1 MILKNISILYGTEL
15 KYIESTDVQIKN
27 GNFKKIS
34 KKISSKEKSID
45 CSNLLLIPG
54 FINSHTHI
62 ADSIGKDLSI
72 DADVDSKIHP
82 MIGLKQKLL
91 KETPKKSL
99 SKYMKNSAKSM
110 IKNGITTFIDFREGG
125 LDGILLLKSAL
136 DNLPIR
142 CIILGRIEHYNT
154 KNEIKQNMPLPKEH
168 IKQLT
173 QLLKNCDGIGISG
186 TNENSNSNLQSYAK
200 TKKIRAIHAAETKDS
215 VNTSKKL
222 TGKSEIQRAMSL
234 RPSFLIHMT
243 FATKNDLKLVAKN
256 TRGIVIC
263 PRANSSLA
271 EGIPDISLM
280 QKFGCNIAI
289 GTDNVMINSPDMFR
303 EMNCNIAIG
312 TDNVMINS
320 PDIFREM
327 DYLWKVTMGMSQSR
341 FDPRQILKMA
351 TVNAGKMLNQKIGCI
366 KENYFAD
373 CLFINKNSLDLEPMN
388 NVYAS
393 IVHRASENSI
403 NAVMIGGKIV
413 NGKL

>member
-91 KETPKKSL
+91 KETSKKSL

-110 IKNGITTFIDFREGG
+110 IKKGITTFIDFREGG
-125 LDGILLLKSAL
+125 LDGVLLLKSAL
-136 DNLPIR
+136 DNIPIR
-142 CIILGRIEHYNT
+142 CIILGRIEYYNT

-222 TGKSEIQRAMSL
+222 TTKSEIQRAMLL

-280 QKFGCNIAI
+280 QKSGCNI
-289 GTDNVMINSPDMFR
+289 T
-303 EMNCNIAIG
+303 IG

-341 FDPRQILKMA
+341 FEPKQILKMA

>member
-99 SKYMKNSAKSM
+99 SKYIKNSAKSM
-110 IKNGITTFIDFREGG
+110 IKKGITTFIDFREGG

-136 DNLPIR
+136 DSIPIR
-142 CIILGRIEHYNT
+142 CVVLGRIDYYNT

-168 IKQLT
+168 IQQLT

-222 TGKSEIQRAMSL
+222 TGKSEIQRAMLL

-280 QKFGCNIAI
+280 QKFGCNI
-289 GTDNVMINSPDMFR
+289 T
-303 EMNCNIAIG
+303 IG

>member
-1 MILKNISILYGTEL
+1 LILKNISILYGTEL

-27 GNFKKIS
+27 GIFKKIS
-34 KKISSKEKSID
+34 KKISSKEKSTD

-91 KETPKKSL
+91 KETSKKSL

-110 IKNGITTFIDFREGG
+110 IKKGITTFIDFREGG
-125 LDGILLLKSAL
+125 LDGVLLLKSAL
-136 DNLPIR
+136 DNIPIR
-142 CIILGRIEHYNT
+142 CIILGRIEYYNT
-154 KNEIKQNMPLPKEH
+154 KNEIKQNMSLPKEY

-222 TGKSEIQRAMSL
+222 TAKSEIQRAMLL

-243 FATKNDLKLVAKN
+243 FATKNDLKLAAKN

-271 EGIPDISLM
+271 EGIPDISSM
-280 QKFGCNIAI
+280 QKSGCNI
-289 GTDNVMINSPDMFR
+289 T
-303 EMNCNIAIG
+303 IG

-341 FDPRQILKMA
+341 FDPKQILKMA

>member
-99 SKYMKNSAKSM
+99 SKYIKNSAKSM
-110 IKNGITTFIDFREGG
+110 IKKGITTFIDFREGG
-125 LDGILLLKSAL
+125 LDGVLLLKSAL
-136 DNLPIR
+136 DNIPIR
-142 CIILGRIEHYNT
+142 CIILGRIEYYNT
-154 KNEIKQNMPLPKEH
+154 KNEIKQNMSLPKEH

-222 TGKSEIQRAMSL
+222 TTKSEIQRAMLL

-280 QKFGCNIAI
+280 QKSGCNI
-289 GTDNVMINSPDMFR
+289 T
-303 EMNCNIAIG
+303 IG

-341 FDPRQILKMA
+341 FDPKQILKMA

>member
-27 GNFKKIS
+27 GNFEKIS

-62 ADSIGKDLSI
+62 ADSIGKDLII

-99 SKYMKNSAKSM
+99 SKYIKNSAKSM
-110 IKNGITTFIDFREGG
+110 IKKGITTFIDFREGG
-125 LDGILLLKSAL
+125 LDGVLLLKSAL

-154 KNEIKQNMPLPKEH
+154 KNEIKQNMLLPKGH

-222 TGKSEIQRAMSL
+222 TTKSEIQRAMLL

-271 EGIPDISLM
+271 EGIPNISLM
-280 QKFGCNIAI
+280 QKSGCNI
-289 GTDNVMINSPDMFR
+289 T
-303 EMNCNIAIG
+303 IG

-341 FDPRQILKMA
+341 FEPKQILKMA

>member
-1 MILKNISILYGTEL
+1 LILKNISILYGTEL

-99 SKYMKNSAKSM
+99 SKYIKNSAKSM
-110 IKNGITTFIDFREGG
+110 IKKGITTFIDFREGG

-136 DNLPIR
+136 DNIPIR

-186 TNENSNSNLQSYAK
+186 TNENSNSNLHSYAK
-200 TKKIRAIHAAETKDS
+200 TKKIRAIHAAETKGS

-222 TGKSEIQRAMSL
+222 TAKSEIQRAMLL

-243 FATKNDLKLVAKN
+243 FATKNDLKLAAKN

-271 EGIPDISLM
+271 EGIPDISSM
-280 QKFGCNIAI
+280 QKSGCNI
-289 GTDNVMINSPDMFR
+289 T
-303 EMNCNIAIG
+303 IG

-341 FDPRQILKMA
+341 FDPKEILKMA

>member
-1 MILKNISILYGTEL
+1 LILKNISILYGTEL

-27 GNFKKIS
+27 GNFEKIS

-91 KETPKKSL
+91 KETSKKSL
-99 SKYMKNSAKSM
+99 SKYIKNSAKSM
-110 IKNGITTFIDFREGG
+110 IKKGITTFIDFREGG
-125 LDGILLLKSAL
+125 LDGVLLLKSAL

-154 KNEIKQNMPLPKEH
+154 KNEIKQNMSLPKEH

-222 TGKSEIQRAMSL
+222 TAKSEIQRAMLL

-243 FATKNDLKLVAKN
+243 FATKNDLKLAAKN

-271 EGIPDISLM
+271 EGIPDISSM
-280 QKFGCNIAI
+280 QKSGCNI
-289 GTDNVMINSPDMFR
+289 T
-303 EMNCNIAIG
+303 IG

-327 DYLWKVTMGMSQSR
+327 DYLWKVTMGMSKSR
-341 FDPRQILKMA
+341 FDPKQILKMA

>member
-110 IKNGITTFIDFREGG
+110 IKKGITTFIDFREGG
-125 LDGILLLKSAL
+125 LDGVLLLKSAL

-142 CIILGRIEHYNT
+142 CTILGRIEHYNT
-154 KNEIKQNMPLPKEH
+154 KNEIKQNMPLPKGH

-173 QLLKNCDGIGISG
+173 QLLKSCDGIGISG

-222 TGKSEIQRAMSL
+222 TGKSEIQRAMLL

-280 QKFGCNIAI
+280 QKFGCNI
-289 GTDNVMINSPDMFR
+289 T
-303 EMNCNIAIG
+303 IG

-341 FDPRQILKMA
+341 FDPKQILKMA

>member
-1 MILKNISILYGTEL
+1 LILKNISILYGTEL

-34 KKISSKEKSID
+34 KKITSKGKSID
-45 CSNLLLIPG
+45 CSNLLLVPG
-54 FINSHTHI
+54 FVNSHTHI

-99 SKYMKNSAKSM
+99 SKYIKNSAKSM
-110 IKNGITTFIDFREGG
+110 IKKGITTFIDFREGG

-136 DNLPIR
+136 DSIPIR
-142 CIILGRIEHYNT
+142 CVVLGRIDYYNT

-168 IKQLT
+168 IQQLT

-222 TGKSEIQRAMSL
+222 TGKSEIQRAMLL

-243 FATKNDLKLVAKN
+243 FATKNDLKLVAEN

-280 QKFGCNIAI
+280 QKFGCNI
-289 GTDNVMINSPDMFR
+289 T
-303 EMNCNIAIG
+303 IG

>member
-27 GNFKKIS
+27 GIFKKIS

-91 KETPKKSL
+91 KETSKKSL
-99 SKYMKNSAKSM
+99 SKYIKNSAKSM
-110 IKNGITTFIDFREGG
+110 IKKGITTFIDFREGG
-125 LDGILLLKSAL
+125 LDGVLLLKSAL

-154 KNEIKQNMPLPKEH
+154 KNEIKQNMLLPKGH

-222 TGKSEIQRAMSL
+222 TAKSEIQRAMLL

-243 FATKNDLKLVAKN
+243 FATKNDLKLAAKN

-271 EGIPDISLM
+271 EGIPDISSM
-280 QKFGCNIAI
+280 QKSGCNI
-289 GTDNVMINSPDMFR
+289 T
-303 EMNCNIAIG
+303 IG

-341 FDPRQILKMA
+341 FDPKQILKMA

-403 NAVMIGGKIV
+403 NAVMIRGKIV

>member
-1 MILKNISILYGTEL
+1 LILKNISILYGTEL

-99 SKYMKNSAKSM
+99 SKYIKNSAKSM
-110 IKNGITTFIDFREGG
+110 IKKGITTFIDFREGG

-136 DNLPIR
+136 DNIPIR

-186 TNENSNSNLQSYAK
+186 TNENSNSNLHSYAK
-200 TKKIRAIHAAETKDS
+200 TKKIRAIHAAETKGS

-222 TGKSEIQRAMSL
+222 TAKSEIQRAMLL
-234 RPSFLIHMT
+234 RPSILIHMT
-243 FATKNDLKLVAKN
+243 FATKNDLKLAAKN

-271 EGIPDISLM
+271 EGIPDISSM
-280 QKFGCNIAI
+280 QKSGCNI
-289 GTDNVMINSPDMFR
+289 T
-303 EMNCNIAIG
+303 IG

-341 FDPRQILKMA
+341 FDPKEILKMA

>member
-99 SKYMKNSAKSM
+99 SKYIKNSAKSM
-110 IKNGITTFIDFREGG
+110 IKKGITTFIDFREGG

-136 DNLPIR
+136 DNIPIR

-186 TNENSNSNLQSYAK
+186 TNENSNSNLHSYAK
-200 TKKIRAIHAAETKDS
+200 TKKIRAIHAAETKGS

-222 TGKSEIQRAMSL
+222 TAKSEIQRAMLL

-243 FATKNDLKLVAKN
+243 FATKNDLKLAAKN

-271 EGIPDISLM
+271 EGIPDISSM
-280 QKFGCNIAI
+280 QKSGCNI
-289 GTDNVMINSPDMFR
+289 T
-303 EMNCNIAIG
+303 IG

-341 FDPRQILKMA
+341 FDPKEILKMA

>member
-15 KYIESTDVQIKN
+15 KYIESTDVKIQN
-27 GNFKKIS
+27 GKFKKLS
-34 KKISSKEKSID
+34 KKIPSKEKSID

-91 KETPKKSL
+91 KESSKKSL
-99 SKYMKNSAKSM
+99 SKYIKNSAKSM
-110 IKNGITTFIDFREGG
+110 LKKGITTFIDFREGG
-125 LDGILLLKSAL
+125 IDGVLLLKSTL
-136 DNLPIR
+136 ENLPIR

-154 KNEIKQNMPLPKEH
+154 KTEINQNVPLSEKN
-168 IKQLT
+168 IKKLL
-173 QLLKNCDGIGISG
+173 QLLKNCDGLGISG
-186 TNENSNSNLQSYAK
+186 TNENSNSNLKSYSK

-222 TGKSEIQRAMSL
+222 TSKSEVQRAML
-234 RPSFLIHMT
+234 LNPSFLIHMT
-243 FATKNDLKLVAKN
+243 FATNNDLKLAAKN
-256 TRGIVIC
+256 TRGIVVC

-280 QKFGCNIAI
+280 QKLGCNV
-289 GTDNVMINSPDMFR
+289 T
-303 EMNCNIAIG
+303 IG

-327 DYLWKVTMGMSQSR
+327 DYLWKVTMGVSQNR
-341 FDPRQILKMA
+341 LDPKLILKMA
-351 TVNAGKMLNQKIGCI
+351 TVNAGKMLNQKIGSL
-366 KENYFAD
+366 KEKYFAD
-373 CLFINKNSLDLEPMN
+373 CIFIDKRSLDLEPMN

-403 NAVMIGGKIV
+403 RAVMIGGEIV

>member
-91 KETPKKSL
+91 KETSKKSL
-99 SKYMKNSAKSM
+99 SKYIKNSAKSM
-110 IKNGITTFIDFREGG
+110 IKKGITTFIDFREGG
-125 LDGILLLKSAL
+125 LDGVLLLKSAL

-222 TGKSEIQRAMSL
+222 TAKSEIQRAMLL

-243 FATKNDLKLVAKN
+243 FATKNDLKLAAKN

-271 EGIPDISLM
+271 EGIPDISSM
-280 QKFGCNIAI
+280 QKSGCNI
-289 GTDNVMINSPDMFR
+289 T
-303 EMNCNIAIG
+303 IG

-341 FDPRQILKMA
+341 FDPKQILKMA

>member
-1 MILKNISILYGTEL
+1 LILKNISILYGTEL

-34 KKISSKEKSID
+34 KKISSKENSID

-91 KETPKKSL
+91 KETSKKSL

-110 IKNGITTFIDFREGG
+110 IKKGITTFIDFREGG
-125 LDGILLLKSAL
+125 LDGVLLLKSAL
-136 DNLPIR
+136 DNIPIR
-142 CIILGRIEHYNT
+142 CIILGRIEYYNT
-154 KNEIKQNMPLPKEH
+154 KNEIKQNMSLPKEY

-222 TGKSEIQRAMSL
+222 TAKSEIQRAMLL

-243 FATKNDLKLVAKN
+243 FATKNDLKLAAKN

-271 EGIPDISLM
+271 EGIPDISSM
-280 QKFGCNIAI
+280 QKSGCNI
-289 GTDNVMINSPDMFR
+289 T
-303 EMNCNIAIG
+303 IG

-327 DYLWKVTMGMSQSR
+327 DYLWKVTMGMSKSR
-341 FDPRQILKMA
+341 FDPKQILKMA

>member
-27 GNFKKIS
+27 GIFKKIS

-91 KETPKKSL
+91 KETSKKSL
-99 SKYMKNSAKSM
+99 SKYIKNSAKSM
-110 IKNGITTFIDFREGG
+110 IKKGITTFIDFREGG
-125 LDGILLLKSAL
+125 LDGVLLLKSAL

-154 KNEIKQNMPLPKEH
+154 KNEIKQNMLLPKGH

-222 TGKSEIQRAMSL
+222 TTKSEIQRAMLL

-243 FATKNDLKLVAKN
+243 FATKNDLKLAAKN

-271 EGIPDISLM
+271 EGIPDISSM
-280 QKFGCNIAI
+280 QKSGCNI
-289 GTDNVMINSPDMFR
+289 T
-303 EMNCNIAIG
+303 IG

-327 DYLWKVTMGMSQSR
+327 DYLWKVTMGMSKSR
-341 FDPRQILKMA
+341 FDPKQILKMA

>member
-222 TGKSEIQRAMSL
+222 TGKSEIQRAMLL

-280 QKFGCNIAI
+280 QKFGCNV
-289 GTDNVMINSPDMFR
+289 T
-303 EMNCNIAIG
+303 IG

>member
-27 GNFKKIS
+27 GIFKKIS

-99 SKYMKNSAKSM
+99 SKYIKNSAKSM
-110 IKNGITTFIDFREGG
+110 IKKGITTFIDFREGG
-125 LDGILLLKSAL
+125 LDGVLLLKSAL

-154 KNEIKQNMPLPKEH
+154 KNEIKQNMSLPKEY

-215 VNTSKKL
+215 VNASKKL
-222 TGKSEIQRAMSL
+222 TAKSEIQRAMLL

-243 FATKNDLKLVAKN
+243 FATKNDLKLAAKN

-280 QKFGCNIAI
+280 QKFGCNV
-289 GTDNVMINSPDMFR
+289 T
-303 EMNCNIAIG
+303 IG

-341 FDPRQILKMA
+341 FDPKEILKMA

>member
-45 CSNLLLIPG
+45 CSNFLLIPG

-99 SKYMKNSAKSM
+99 SKYIKNSAKSM
-110 IKNGITTFIDFREGG
+110 IKKGITTFIDFREGG

-136 DNLPIR
+136 DNIPIR

-222 TGKSEIQRAMSL
+222 TAKSEIQRAMLL

-243 FATKNDLKLVAKN
+243 FATKNDLKLAAKN

-271 EGIPDISLM
+271 EGIPDISSM
-280 QKFGCNIAI
+280 QKSGCNI
-289 GTDNVMINSPDMFR
+289 T
-303 EMNCNIAIG
+303 IG

-341 FDPRQILKMA
+341 FDPKEILKMA

>member
-1 MILKNISILYGTEL
+1 LILKNISILYGTEL
-15 KYIESTDVQIKN
+15 KYIESTNIKIKN
-27 GNFKKIS
+27 GIFKKIS
-34 KKISSKEKSID
+34 KKIPSKEKSID

-54 FINSHTHI
+54 LINSHTHI

-110 IKNGITTFIDFREGG
+110 IKKGITTFIDFREGG
-125 LDGILLLKSAL
+125 LDGVLLLKSAL

-154 KNEIKQNMPLPKEH
+154 KNEIKQNMSLPEEH

-186 TNENSNSNLQSYAK
+186 TNENSNSNLQLYAK

-222 TGKSEIQRAMSL
+222 TAKSEIQRAMLL

-280 QKFGCNIAI
+280 QKFGCNI
-289 GTDNVMINSPDMFR
+289 T
-303 EMNCNIAIG
+303 IG

-327 DYLWKVTMGMSQSR
+327 DYLWKVTMGMSQNR
-341 FDPRQILKMA
+341 FDPKQILKMA

-373 CLFINKNSLDLEPMN
+373 CLFIDKNSLDLEPMN